1 MRTGRPRSFCKE
13 EALDRAMAVF
23 WRQGYEGASLSCL
36 TEAMG
41 INSPSLYACFGS
53 KEGLFKAVVERY
65 DQRRIDFMTKVAAAP
80 TAAAVAEAFLMGV
93 AAFVAESGDK
103 TPPGCLMLQGGLSGG
118 DNTIPDLLKK
128 SRAEKEDMLRAR
140 FEQARKSG
148 DLAKDSDPAALAR
161 YLAVMANGLAVQA
174 AAGASVGELRDVAAI
189 ALANWPGAG
198 KRTRSKDPAKEP
210 A

>member
-1 MRTGRPRSFCKE
+1 MRTGRPRSFCKD

-65 DQRRIDFMTKVAAAP
+65 DQRRVAFMTTVAAAP

-93 AAFVAESGDK
+93 AEFVA
-103 TPPGCLMLQGGLSGG
+103 
-118 DNTIPDLLKK
+118 
-128 SRAEKEDMLRAR
+128 
-140 FEQARKSG
+140 
-148 DLAKDSDPAALAR
+148 
-161 YLAVMANGLAVQA
+161 
-174 AAGASVGELRDVAAI
+174 
-189 ALANWPGAG
+189 
-198 KRTRSKDPAKEP
+198 
-210 A
+210 